1 MTAFVQIEHVS
12 KFYRMGGEMIRALD
26 DITLDIAQG
35 EFIAIMGPSGSG
47 KSTLM
52 NIIGCLDVSDEG
64 LYVLDGKQIHSLKD
78 TQLAEIR
85 NTKIGFIFQNFNLLP
100 RLNAYENVELP
111 LIYRGLS
118 RKQREPLVLKALEAV
133 DLLDRRRHIPSE
145 LSGGQQ
151 QRVTIARTL
160 AGDPPIILAD
170 EPTGA
175 LDSKTGAEIMDIFT
189 QLNDQ
194 GRTIIVITH
203 DRQVAEQAKRVVW
216 FRDGKLIY

>member
-1 MTAFVQIEHVS
+1 MTALIQIEHVS
-12 KFYRMGGEMIRALD
+12 KFYHMGGETIRALD
-26 DITLDIAQG
+26 DISLNIAQG
-35 EFIAIMGPSGSG
+35 EFVAIMGPSGSG

-64 LYVLDGKQIHSLKD
+64 QYVLDGKQIHSLKD
-78 TQLAEIR
+78 SQLAEIR
-85 NTKIGFIFQNFNLLP
+85 NRKIGFVFQSFNLLP
-100 RLNAYENVELP
+100 RLSAYENVELP

-118 RKQREPLVLKALEAV
+118 RKQREPLVLEAV
-133 DLLDRRRHIPSE
+133 DLLDRRKHFPSE

-151 QRVTIARTL
+151 QRVAIARTL

-175 LDSKTGAEIMDIFT
+175 LDSKTGAEIMDIFRR
-189 QLNDQ
+189 LNEQ

-203 DRQVAEQAKRVVW
+203 DWQIAEQAKRVVR
-216 FRDGKLIY
+216 FRDGRLVH